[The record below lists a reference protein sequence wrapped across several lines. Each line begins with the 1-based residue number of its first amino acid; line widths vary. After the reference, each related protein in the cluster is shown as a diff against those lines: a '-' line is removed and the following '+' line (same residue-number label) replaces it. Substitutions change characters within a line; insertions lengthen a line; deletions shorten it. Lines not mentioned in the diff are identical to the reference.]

1 MDESFD
7 SQAESYS
14 TDRNPLS
21 MKKLF
26 FLILGVV
33 YVLLSGY
40 GLYSAHRRLGV
51 MEEKVER
58 AAALQQRVSSLEATN
73 ATLASRMGM
82 TQKELEQRAVDL
94 QKAQRAAE
102 SRLSAAQKEQIT
114 AVTGEVAGVK
124 TEVGSVKSDT
134 ITLKSELEL
143 TKAKLERAIG
153 DLGLQSGL
161 IAHTREELDLLKHR
175 GDRNYY
181 EFTLS
186 KGRTTPVG
194 TISLELKK
202 SDPKRSKFTLNV
214 MADDRRIEKK
224 DRTANEPLQFY
235 TGRDRLLYEIVVN
248 TVQKD
253 RISGYLATPKTAP
266 QPVTAQ

>member
-1 MDESFD
+1 MDSPYD
-7 SQAESYS
+7 SQGEAIS
-14 TDRNPLS
+14 TDRNSLS
-21 MKKLF
+21 MKRVF
-26 FLILGVV
+26 FIVVGVV
-33 YVLLSGY
+33 YVALSSY
-40 GLYSAHRRLGV
+40 GLYSAHRRLGI
-51 MEEKVER
+51 MEQKVDR
-58 AAALQQRVSSLEATN
+58 VAALQQRVNSLEATN
-73 ATLASRMGM
+73 ATMASRMGM
-82 TQKELEQRAVDL
+82 TQKELQQRAAEL

-161 IAHTREELDLLKHR
+161 IAHTRDELEVLKHR

-186 KGRTTPVG
+186 KGTTTPVG
-194 TISLELKK
+194 TISLELRK
-202 SDPKRSKFTLNV
+202 SDPKRSRFTLNV
-214 MADDRRIEKK
+214 LADDRRIEKK

-248 TVQKD
+248 SVQKD
-253 RISGYLATPKTAP
+253 RISGYLATPKGSP
-266 QPVTAQ
+266 QPAISQ